1 MGITLPLRPR
11 QDVGGQITLT
21 APLLVHPDTGRLLP
35 PVRLGNGR
43 SGAIKAALK
52 VEFIPVPIRC
62 AHHGRWH
69 ALPEV
74 AVPTSDLPVFL
85 SPHQEHPAAALGT
98 VLALA
103 SAPSCQEAER
113 RASAFRVAWQELAAR
128 LLPSDD
134 ARDEADAVL
143 RAYADSLTLLPRALA
158 HSGIDLRD
166 ALEALA
172 SARLPRASHP
182 VWPPPSEWR
191 PSGSDAYTSRSI
203 LPHRCPVSQD
213 WHAAGS
219 VWMPRLDYDRFFS
232 LFQATHGMCAAL
244 AAQASTTCH
253 EASAR
258 LDAALG
264 HLHKI
269 WPEDETSRG
278 HILACRQAARALRT
292 ALLPPPDLALEAL
305 RDA

>member
-1 MGITLPLRPR
+1 MAITLPLRPHH
-11 QDVGGQITLT
+11 DAGGQITLT

-43 SGAIKAALK
+43 SRAIKAALK
-52 VEFIPVPIRC
+52 VEFVPVPIRC

-74 AVPTSDLPVFL
+74 AVATWDLPVFM
-85 SPHQEHPAAALGT
+85 SPHQEHPVAALGT

-103 SAPSCQEAER
+103 SAPSCREADR

-134 ARDEADAVL
+134 ARDDADAVL
-143 RAYADSLTLLPRALA
+143 RAYADSLTLLPRTLA

-166 ALEALA
+166 ALETLA

-182 VWPPPSEWR
+182 VWPPLHIH
-191 PSGSDAYTSRSI
+191 RSI
-203 LPHRCPVSQD
+203 LPHKCPASPE

-219 VWMPRLDYDRFFS
+219 VRMPSLDYDRFFS
-232 LFQATHGMCAAL
+232 LFRATHGMCAAL

-292 ALLPPPDLALEAL
+292 VLLPPPDLALEAL
-305 RDA
+305 KDA